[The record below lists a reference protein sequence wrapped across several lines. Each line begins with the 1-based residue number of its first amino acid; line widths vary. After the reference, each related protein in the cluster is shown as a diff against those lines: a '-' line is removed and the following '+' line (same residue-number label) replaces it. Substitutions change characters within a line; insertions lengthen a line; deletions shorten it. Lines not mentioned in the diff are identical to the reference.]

1 MIKIKQI
8 GASLSLMIFLW
19 NCSGSNGGNQPQ
31 GNTVK
36 TYPVVEVQEKSLT
49 GYFEFPA
56 NIMGKVN
63 NNVRA
68 KIQGY
73 ITKVLVDEGQ
83 YVQAGQPLFTLET
96 NSTTETA
103 LAAKSGIGSAQAA
116 VAAAQASVNA
126 AQVEVNKLKPLVE
139 KGVVSSVQLETANAN
154 LLRAQAQLKQA
165 QAQQQQSVATYK
177 SAQAN
182 VDYSIIRAPIS
193 GVVGKINF
201 REGSLVGPTDATPI
215 TTVSDTR
222 ELFVYFSLNEKD
234 YLNFLKFEKGAT
246 LVEKIKNTPP
256 VELVLANGEVYSEKG
271 KIQTVTGQIDAAT
284 GTIQF
289 RVLFNNASGL
299 LSNGNSGKVRIP
311 KYYDNATVIPES
323 ATYEQQGF
331 VYAYKVG
338 EKNIVNNVIV
348 KVTDR
353 VDNMIIVEDGLKKG
367 DKIVA
372 QGVTTLK
379 PETEIKPKQVS
390 LDSLVQ
396 AVKPIF

>member
-8 GASLSLMIFLW
+8 GASLSLMILLW

-154 LLRAQAQLKQA
+154 LLRAQA
-165 QAQQQQSVATYK
+165 
-177 SAQAN
+177 
-182 VDYSIIRAPIS
+182 
-193 GVVGKINF
+193 
-201 REGSLVGPTDATPI
+201 
-215 TTVSDTR
+215 
-222 ELFVYFSLNEKD
+222 
-234 YLNFLKFEKGAT
+234 
-246 LVEKIKNTPP
+246 
-256 VELVLANGEVYSEKG
+256 
-271 KIQTVTGQIDAAT
+271 AA
-284 GTIQF
+284 
-289 RVLFNNASGL
+289 VC
-299 LSNGNSGKVRIP
+299 GN
-311 KYYDNATVIPES
+311 
-323 ATYEQQGF
+323 
-331 VYAYKVG
+331 
-338 EKNIVNNVIV
+338 
-348 KVTDR
+348 
-353 VDNMIIVEDGLKKG
+353 L
-367 DKIVA
+367 
-372 QGVTTLK
+372 
-379 PETEIKPKQVS
+379 
-390 LDSLVQ
+390 
-396 AVKPIF
+396 

>member
-1 MIKIKQI
+1 M
-8 GASLSLMIFLW
+8 
-19 NCSGSNGGNQPQ
+19 
-31 GNTVK
+31 
-36 TYPVVEVQEKSLT
+36 
-49 GYFEFPA
+49 
-56 NIMGKVN
+56 
-63 NNVRA
+63 
-68 KIQGY
+68 
-73 ITKVLVDEGQ
+73 
-83 YVQAGQPLFTLET
+83 
-96 NSTTETA
+96 
-103 LAAKSGIGSAQAA
+103 
-116 VAAAQASVNA
+116 
-126 AQVEVNKLKPLVE
+126 
-139 KGVVSSVQLETANAN
+139 
-154 LLRAQAQLKQA
+154 
-165 QAQQQQSVATYK
+165 
-177 SAQAN
+177 
-182 VDYSIIRAPIS
+182 
-193 GVVGKINF
+193 
-201 REGSLVGPTDATPI
+201 
-215 TTVSDTR
+215 
-222 ELFVYFSLNEKD
+222 
-234 YLNFLKFEKGAT
+234 
-246 LVEKIKNTPP
+246 
-256 VELVLANGEVYSEKG
+256 ELVLANGEVYSEKG

-353 VDNMIIVEDGLKKG
+353 VDKMIIVEDGLKKG